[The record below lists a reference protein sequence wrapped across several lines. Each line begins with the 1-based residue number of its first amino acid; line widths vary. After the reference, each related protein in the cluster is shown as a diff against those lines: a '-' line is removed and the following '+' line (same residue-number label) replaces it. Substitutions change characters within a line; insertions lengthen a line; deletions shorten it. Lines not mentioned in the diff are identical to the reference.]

1 MEKTLRES
9 DDSILVYIA
18 PTKALVTQ
26 VAAEVYARFNKTLA
40 GSEPPKFEI
49 FSRFSF
55 LIATSFSRKLLGY
68 PYARLPDPRS
78 SKMSD
83 PCNSA
88 RDAGDHVAFASV
100 SQGLDTKNKEARL
113 IESL

>member
-26 VAAEVYARFNKTLA
+26 IAAEVYARFSKTLV

-49 FSRFSF
+49 FFDIFFPNGDVSS
-55 LIATSFSRKLLGY
+55 LSRKLLGY
-68 PYARLPDPRS
+68 PYARLPDPQS

-83 PCNSA
+83 RCNGS
-88 RDAGDHVAFASV
+88 RDAGDHVAFTSV
-100 SQGLDTKNKEARL
+100 HSKV
-113 IESL
+113 

>member
-9 DDSILVYIA
+9 DDNILVYIA
-18 PTKALVTQ
+18 PTKALVAQ
-26 VAAEVYARFNKTLA
+26 IAAEVYARFSKTLA

-49 FSRFSF
+49 FSRFF
-55 LIATSFSRKLLGY
+55 LPDNVSPLSRKLLGY
-68 PYARLPDPRS
+68 SYARLPDPRS

-88 RDAGDHVAFASV
+88 RDAGDHVALAFV
-100 SQGLDTKNKEARL
+100 S
-113 IESL
+113 